1 MEEILLKEEK
11 ESMDVKKKRMTA
23 MELLASVQPLLFFQ
37 SDKESLLFIDNIL
50 KSAPS
55 GSVIWQR
62 MAVSMS

>member
-1 MEEILLKEEK
+1 
-11 ESMDVKKKRMTA
+11 MTA

-37 SDKESLLFIDNIL
+37 TDKESPIFIDNIL

-62 MAVSMS
+62 MAVSIN